1 MICLHA
7 ELPIVLHQSSKLG
20 TCNLVLS
27 EQGVMNMLLEAS
39 ILLVMLCFHLS
50 CISSVSFELSLYFED
65 RRRCGDSHK

>member
-7 ELPIVLHQSSKLG
+7 EQPIVLHQSSKLG

-50 CISSVSFELSLYFED
+50 CISSVSFELSLHFED